1 MLHYEIIKNSN
12 GKERFRNLITGWKSK
27 LYDRIY
33 RGCGPYFK
41 TKRGVLYGFI
51 TPYRECCEPQYL
63 ELELPQLIV
72 YGFCRV
78 HSYAGYG
85 IVNTEGVEVLK
96 ANCTSVIIHNE
107 NLVEFVRDGKQY
119 LYFPQANI
127 AHEEEYKT
135 LKVMRNWIKL
145 YDYSNYQGLYTTNG
159 VKLFEAQYLDVFPV
173 ADDVYKAIDEKSH
186 EVLNSEFWE
195 KPSEVCEIIFQESQ
209 GFFRCKQG
217 GRYTYISKE
226 TGCNL
231 TDNSFFDAHD
241 FQRTGYALVKTEPSE
256 HFQLLDRE
264 GNIHGRY
271 KNF

>member
-12 GKERFRNLITGWKSK
+12 GKERFENLVTGWKSK

-41 TKRGVLYGFI
+41 TKRGALYGFI

-63 ELELPQLIV
+63 ELKLPQLIV

-107 NLVEFVRDGKQY
+107 NFVEFVRNGKQY

-127 AHEEEYKT
+127 AHEAEYKT
-135 LKVMRNWIKL
+135 LKVMRNCIKL
-145 YDYSNYQGLYTTNG
+145 YDISNYQGIYTTNG
-159 VKLFEAQYLDVFPV
+159 VKLFETQYVDIFPV
-173 ADDVYKAIDEKSH
+173 ADDVYKAIDEKGH

-195 KPSEVCEIIFQESQ
+195 APSEVCDIIYEMSE
-209 GFFRCKQG
+209 GVFRCKRG
-217 GRYTYISKE
+217 GYYAYISQK
-226 TGCNL
+226 TGRNL
-231 TDNSFFDAHD
+231 TDFIFCQARD
-241 FQRTGYALVKTEPSE
+241 FRNFGYALVQKDNG
-256 HFQLLDRE
+256 HVQLLDHQ
-264 GNIHGRY
+264 GNVQGR
-271 KNF
+271 